1 MLTGNPLYE
10 SLNDEFIEDKD
21 LFVAGET
28 PVDEDEGDIPV
39 RLLQDFSIYNMETFE
54 LVSVAEL
61 LELQF
66 SRSTF
71 GSSGMVK
78 PWIDEFDDGSNESD
92 TSSNSP
98 EDDGDYVKLSKILEF
113 NIHDLSD
120 DGKELDR

>member
-1 MLTGNPLYE
+1 MLTGNPVYE
-10 SLNDEFIEDKD
+10 AFNDEIIEDED

-28 PVDEDEGDIPV
+28 PVGENEDDIPV
-39 RLLQDFSIYNMETFE
+39 RVLQDFSIYDMETSE
-54 LVSVAEL
+54 LVSVADL

-71 GSSGMVK
+71 GSSGLVK
-78 PWIDEFDDGSNESD
+78 PWIDESDESSNESD
-92 TSSNSP
+92 TSSNSS
-98 EDDGDYVKLSKILEF
+98 EDGDYVKLSKILEL

>member
-1 MLTGNPLYE
+1 MLTGNPVYE
-10 SLNDEFIEDKD
+10 AFNDEIIEDED

-28 PVDEDEGDIPV
+28 LVGENEDDIPV
-39 RLLQDFSIYNMETFE
+39 RVLQDFSIYDMETSE
-54 LVSVAEL
+54 LVSVADL

-71 GSSGMVK
+71 GSSGLVK
-78 PWIDEFDDGSNESD
+78 PWIDESDESSNESD
-92 TSSNSP
+92 TSSNSS
-98 EDDGDYVKLSKILEF
+98 EDGDYVKLSKILEL

>member
-1 MLTGNPLYE
+1 MVLTGNPLYE
-10 SLNDEFIEDKD
+10 TFNDEVTEDED
-21 LFVAGET
+21 LFVVGET
-28 PVDEDEGDIPV
+28 PVNEDEGDIPV
-39 RLLQDFSIYNMETFE
+39 RILQDFSIYDMETSE

-71 GSSGMVK
+71 GSSGTVK
-78 PWIDEFDDGSNESD
+78 PWIDESDDSSNEGD
-92 TSSNSP
+92 TSSNSS
-98 EDDGDYVKLSKILEF
+98 EDGDYVKLSKILEL